1 MDPREF
7 ADKALDAGK
16 SVVVSGDEYIVV
28 SHAEAVAVAHDPER
42 FSSRVSAHLQIPNG
56 LDGHEHATARALVDS
71 YLASERVSRFL
82 PQFHAAAQQVLDG
95 ASAPVGATDIG
106 ELARL
111 YAVRA
116 MQGWLQW
123 PEHLT
128 QRLLDWIQDNDRA
141 RVSGDRQWTKRV
153 AEEFDA
159 IIRIAVA
166 EAPEG
171 SETHLLATGHG
182 LSHEEVVSILRNWT
196 AGDLGSMAR
205 CIEVIA
211 VAFANAPELQD
222 RVRVILKPGEHGGQR
237 EFEAIA
243 DEILR
248 NDNPFVSNRRV
259 TTCPVDFGQTHI
271 PQGTRVHIHWTG
283 ANRDPKVFEGFDPQ
297 GHAKDNLVWGTGPHY
312 CPGKA
317 LSMAELRA
325 FWTEALARCEVV
337 AVDEDGARLEG
348 VRSANGGW
356 ERSPARLVRRKTGG
370 E

>member
-1 MDPREF
+1 MYPRDF
-7 ADKALDAGK
+7 ADKAHLEGRAI
-16 SVVVSGDEYIVV
+16 VPQGDEFVIVA
-28 SHAEAVAVAHDPER
+28 HAEAVSAANDPGR

-56 LDGHEHATARALVDS
+56 LDGKAHAAARALVDS
-71 YLASERVSRFL
+71 YLDAKRVGRFV
-82 PQFHAAAQQVLDG
+82 PQFHTAAQQVVEDALVDG
-95 ASAPVGATDIG
+95 DITDLG
-106 ELARL
+106 SVARL

-116 MQGWLQW
+116 MQGWLKW

-159 IIRIAVA
+159 IICIAVA
-166 EAPEG
+166 EAPVG

-211 VAFANAPELQD
+211 VAFANAPELQE
-222 RVRVILKPGEHGGQR
+222 RVRVILGPDGHGAQR

-243 DEILR
+243 NEILR
-248 NDNPFVSNRRV
+248 IDNPFVSNRRV
-259 TTCPVDFGQTHI
+259 TTCPVDIGQTHI

-297 GHAKDNLVWGTGPHY
+297 GHAEDNLVWGTGPHY

-317 LSMAELRA
+317 LSMAELQA
-325 FWTEALARCEVV
+325 FWAEALARCEVV
-337 AVDEDGARLEG
+337 AVDKDGAKLEG
-348 VRSANGGW
+348 VRSATGGW

>member
-1 MDPREF
+1 MHPRDF
-7 ADKALDAGK
+7 ADKAHLEGRAI
-16 SVVVSGDEYIVV
+16 VPQGDEFVIVA
-28 SHAEAVAVAHDPER
+28 HAEAVAAANDPGR

-56 LDGHEHATARALVDS
+56 LDGKAHAEARALVDS
-71 YLASERVSRFL
+71 YLAPGRVETFV
-82 PQFHAAAQQVLDG
+82 PQFHAAADQVVGDALSDG
-95 ASAPVGATDIG
+95 AVTDIG
-106 ELARL
+106 ALARL
-111 YAVRA
+111 YAVLA

-166 EAPEG
+166 EAPVG

-248 NDNPFVSNRRV
+248 IDNPFVSNRRV
-259 TTCPVDFGQTHI
+259 TTCPVDIGQTHI

-297 GHAKDNLVWGTGPHY
+297 GHAKDNLVWGTGPHC

-337 AVDEDGARLEG
+337 AVNEAGAKLEG

-356 ERSPARLVRRKTGG
+356 ERSPARLVRRKPGG